1 MMNFRILGYKFKT
14 LKRFESAW
22 FDYFS
27 LQMQFWIFHMKS
39 FEFPCCQDKVY
50 LTGIA
55 YTRIHIDAIL
65 NIHIKKFKF
74 FLLNILGGL
83 EIFTFDIFWIQV
95 MVEDRSLQ
103 QTMAA
108 RQSRK
113 MLRDMTRGL
122 WDFMALLDL
131 NEAEVDPI
139 VDHMIQ
145 FVEFAQS
152 NPQLIYDTSTSN
164 QSTVSQNL

>member
-1 MMNFRILGYKFKT
+1 
-14 LKRFESAW
+14 
-22 FDYFS
+22 
-27 LQMQFWIFHMKS
+27 
-39 FEFPCCQDKVY
+39 
-50 LTGIA
+50 
-55 YTRIHIDAIL
+55 
-65 NIHIKKFKF
+65 
-74 FLLNILGGL
+74 
-83 EIFTFDIFWIQV
+83 

-145 FVEFAQS
+145 F
-152 NPQLIYDTSTSN
+152 
-164 QSTVSQNL
+164 

>member
-1 MMNFRILGYKFKT
+1 
-14 LKRFESAW
+14 
-22 FDYFS
+22 
-27 LQMQFWIFHMKS
+27 
-39 FEFPCCQDKVY
+39 
-50 LTGIA
+50 
-55 YTRIHIDAIL
+55 
-65 NIHIKKFKF
+65 
-74 FLLNILGGL
+74 
-83 EIFTFDIFWIQV
+83 

-113 MLRDMTRGL
+113 MLRDMTSGL

-145 FVEFAQS
+145 FVEFVQS
-152 NPQLIYDTSTSN
+152 NPQLIYNTSTSN
-164 QSTVSQNL
+164 PSTVSQIYLIVLV

>member
-1 MMNFRILGYKFKT
+1 
-14 LKRFESAW
+14 
-22 FDYFS
+22 
-27 LQMQFWIFHMKS
+27 
-39 FEFPCCQDKVY
+39 
-50 LTGIA
+50 
-55 YTRIHIDAIL
+55 
-65 NIHIKKFKF
+65 
-74 FLLNILGGL
+74 
-83 EIFTFDIFWIQV
+83 

-139 VDHMIQ
+139 MDHMLKY
-145 FVEFAQS
+145 FLWVRSSFS
-152 NPQLIYDTSTSN
+152 VLSFGST
-164 QSTVSQNL
+164 

>member
-1 MMNFRILGYKFKT
+1 
-14 LKRFESAW
+14 
-22 FDYFS
+22 
-27 LQMQFWIFHMKS
+27 
-39 FEFPCCQDKVY
+39 
-50 LTGIA
+50 
-55 YTRIHIDAIL
+55 
-65 NIHIKKFKF
+65 
-74 FLLNILGGL
+74 
-83 EIFTFDIFWIQV
+83 

-113 MLRDMTRGL
+113 MLRDMTSGL

-152 NPQLIYDTSTSN
+152 NPQLIYNTSTSN
-164 QSTVSQNL
+164 PSTVSQIYLIVLV